1 MDGMN
6 LFDQYTS
13 MGREGV
19 IFVFRGSMS
28 QALLVKLGGMI
39 REDLFIAPKK
49 LSEIRGVFSVF
60 VELAQNITRYSAE
73 KISEPEGGGAGGSGI
88 VVVSESEDRYTVAS
102 GNKIDNSRLAL
113 MVERLK
119 AMSGLPTDGLR
130 KLYREQLK
138 QAPPDGSV
146 GAGLGL
152 YDMAKTSGGG
162 LTYRVHPI
170 DEETSFIELF
180 VDIKKETEH
189 GQA

>member
-1 MDGMN
+1 MENMS
-6 LFDQYTS
+6 LFDHYTT
-13 MGREGV
+13 MGREGI

-28 QALLVKLGGMI
+28 QALLVKFGDMI
-39 REDLFIAPKK
+39 REDLFIATKK
-49 LSEIRGVFSVF
+49 LSEIRRVFSVF
-60 VELAQNITRYSAE
+60 IELAQNINRYSAE
-73 KISEPEGGGAGGSGI
+73 RVDAGLETGAGSGI

-119 AMSGLPTDGLR
+119 AMSGLPADGIK

-138 QAPPDGSV
+138 NAPPDGSV

-152 YDMAKTSGGG
+152 YDMAKRSGGG
-162 LTYRVHPI
+162 LTYRVHPV
-170 DEETSFIELF
+170 DAETSFIELF
-180 VDIKKETEH
+180 VDIKKETEN